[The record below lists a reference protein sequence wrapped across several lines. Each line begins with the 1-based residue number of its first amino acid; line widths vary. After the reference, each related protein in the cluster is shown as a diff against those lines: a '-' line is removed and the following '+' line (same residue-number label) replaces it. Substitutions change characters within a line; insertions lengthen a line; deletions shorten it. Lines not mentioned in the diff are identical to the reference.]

1 MSVPSRTAQPETL
14 VLIDGHAL
22 AYRSY
27 FALPPLSNSGGEST
41 HAIVGFMRQALR
53 LARQKGNQLVVVF
66 DPPGGTFRHEQYEDY
81 KSGRAETPSDL
92 PPQIRRI
99 RELVDAL
106 GWPRLEEKGYEADDV
121 IASLTRRAQREGM
134 EVRILTSDRDAYQ
147 LLADDVKVIKNDNSL
162 FGPEDV
168 LDKYGVT
175 VEQWVDFRALTG
187 DASDNIPGA
196 KGIGPKTATKILQE
210 YGTLDA
216 ALDAA
221 KAGTLQPKGTRQ
233 KLLDSE
239 DAVRF
244 SRELSQMVCDLELAC
259 ELRAGR
265 GAGDPARL
273 NELLEELELDSL
285 RGDIARLVAG
295 ELATGDAAPQDSGG
309 EPPAGTLAE
318 FSTPETGEWQAP
330 APEQAGQATWGY
342 VLSREDDL
350 TAELRG
356 AAWLDGRVARPV
368 PALPETPALFEL
380 AAEAAP
386 AAPKK
391 RGKAKEPQPQADETV
406 LTAALA
412 GQELDAAG
420 AKALATWLSVRG
432 GDVTPGDDPLLLA
445 YLLDPA
451 NTAMPAVAKR
461 YLDTD
466 WPEDAGTRAAIAAQ
480 LLELLPP
487 QLDAARLKLYTEVE
501 KPLSGVLARMEARGV
516 RLDSEYLQ
524 GLSLALAERLER
536 LEAQIHEAAG
546 REFSIRSRDQLE
558 AVLYDELGL
567 ASGKKTKLT
576 GKRSTAMT
584 ALEPLRDEHPIIP
597 LILEYRELEKL
608 RGTYLDPLPRLVNP
622 RTGRL
627 HTTFAQT
634 AVATG
639 RLSSLNPNLQNIP
652 IRSEEGRQIRKG
664 FIADGGFRLV
674 AADYSQLELR
684 LMAHIAGDEP
694 MQRAFQEGA
703 DIHRRTAA
711 QVLGLDES
719 TVDVNQRRAAKT
731 VNFGVL
737 YGMSAHRLS
746 NELGIPYAEATSFIE
761 NYFGI
766 YPGIQRY
773 IEETLEFGRQHG
785 YVETLYGRRRY
796 VPELKARNRNLR
808 EAGERLA
815 YNMPIQGTAAD
826 IMKMAMV
833 ALEPQLDA
841 LGARMLLQVHDELL
855 IEAPADRAEEVA
867 ALTRQVMEGVVELN
881 VPLAVEAGI
890 SDNWYEAK

>member
-1 MSVPSRTAQPETL
+1 MSLPSPAPQPGTL

-27 FALPPLSNSGGEST
+27 FALPPLSNSSGEST

-66 DPPGGTFRHEQYEDY
+66 DPPGGTFRHDQYEDY

-92 PPQIRRI
+92 PPQIHRI
-99 RELVDAL
+99 RALVDAL
-106 GWPRLEEKGYEADDV
+106 GWPRLEVAGYEADDV

-134 EVRILTSDRDAYQ
+134 QVRILTSDRDAYQ
-147 LLADDVKVIKNDNSL
+147 LLADDVQVIKNDNSL
-162 FGPEDV
+162 FGPQDV

-221 KAGTLQPKGTRQ
+221 KAGTLEPKGTRQ

-239 DAVRF
+239 EAVRF
-244 SRELSQMVCDLELAC
+244 SRELSQMVCDLDLDC
-259 ELRAGR
+259 ELRVAR
-265 GAGDPARL
+265 GAGDPA
-273 NELLEELELDSL
+273 ELHALLDELELDSL
-285 RGDIARLVAG
+285 RGEIGRLVAG
-295 ELATGDAAPQDSGG
+295 EMTAAAPPIAAEAPQTLG
-309 EPPAGTLAE
+309 EFTA
-318 FSTPETGEWQAP
+318 PEAGEWQAP
-330 APEQAGQATWGY
+330 EPKAAGDATWGY

-356 AAWLDGRVARPV
+356 AAWLDGTVARPV
-368 PALPETPALFEL
+368 PLLPQTPALFEL
-380 AAEAAP
+380 DAE
-386 AAPKK
+386 APKK
-391 RGKAKEPQPQADETV
+391 RGKAKEPQPQADDTV
-406 LTAALA
+406 LAAALA

-420 AKALATWLSVRG
+420 AKALAVWLSVRG
-432 GDVTPGDDPLLLA
+432 SEVRPGDDPLLLA

-461 YLDTD
+461 YLNTD

-487 QLDAARLKLYTEVE
+487 QLDEARMKLYRDVE
-501 KPLSGVLARMEARGV
+501 KPLSGVLARMETRGV

-524 GLSLALAERLER
+524 GLSLALAGRLER
-536 LEAQIHEAAG
+536 LEAQIHEQAG
-546 REFSIRSRDQLE
+546 HEFSIRSRDQLE

-576 GKRSTAMT
+576 GKRSTAMS

-652 IRSEEGRQIRKG
+652 IRSEEGRQIRRG
-664 FIADGGFRLV
+664 FIADKGFRLV

-684 LMAHIAGDEP
+684 LMAHIAGDEL

-711 QVLGLDES
+711 QVLGLDEA
-719 TVDVNQRRAAKT
+719 TVDANQRRAAKT

-746 NELGIPYAEATSFIE
+746 NELGIPYAEATGFIE

-766 YPGIQRY
+766 YPGIQAY
-773 IEETLEFGRQHG
+773 IEQTLEFGRQHG

-796 VPELKARNRNLR
+796 VPELTARNRNLR

-833 ALEPQLDA
+833 ALEPGLDK

-867 ALTRQVMEGVVELN
+867 ALTKEVMESVVELK
-881 VPLAVEAGI
+881 VPLAVEAGV